1 MPQHKKVAF
10 ADYFRSAQHL
20 KPVFQWTVDIELK
33 FVNFPETKRRGS
45 SQSLKVLHLE
55 NNFSIIPNQSRNSSN
70 RYLGS
75 FTSTVKFKK
84 QYPDEIVS

>member
-10 ADYFRSAQHL
+10 AVYFRSAQHL
-20 KPVFQWTVDIELK
+20 KPVFQWTVEIDLN

-45 SQSLKVLHLE
+45 SQRLKLIHLE
-55 NNFSIIPNQSRNSSN
+55 NNFSILPNRRENSSN

-75 FTSTVKFKK
+75 VTSTVTLKK